1 MLRLAL
7 PGTGKNCRFGSS
19 TLFSVTERT
28 MPEQLV
34 IASNNKG
41 KISEFTQLL
50 APLNLVPV
58 PQGDLGVGEAEEPA
72 VTFVEN
78 AILKARH
85 AARETGLP
93 ALADDSGLAVDA
105 LNGAPG
111 VRSARYAGANA
122 SDADNVQAL
131 LTALKDV
138 PEAQRSAQFHC
149 VLVYL
154 RHADDP
160 TPVICHGRWPGRI
173 LTKARGEGGFG
184 YDPVFYA
191 PEFDCSAAELT
202 REQKGSVS
210 HRGRALASL
219 LEQLKAEA

>member
-1 MLRLAL
+1 MSQ
-7 PGTGKNCRFGSS
+7 K
-19 TLFSVTERT
+19 
-28 MPEQLV
+28 LV

-41 KISEFTQLL
+41 KIAELTDLL
-50 APLNLVPV
+50 GPLGLTPIA
-58 PQGDLGVGEAEEPA
+58 QGELGVGEAEEPA

-105 LNGAPG
+105 LGGQPG
-111 VRSARYAGANA
+111 VRSARYAGAEA
-122 SDADNVQAL
+122 TDADNVAAL
-131 LTALKDV
+131 LAALKDV
-138 PEAQRSAQFHC
+138 PEQERSAQFHC

-160 TPVICHGRWPGRI
+160 TPIICHGRWPGRI
-173 LTKARGEGGFG
+173 LQEPAGDGGFG

-191 PEFDCSAAELT
+191 PEHHCSAAELT
-202 REQKGSVS
+202 REQKGRIS
-210 HRGRALASL
+210 HRGRALANL
-219 LEQLKAEA
+219 RDQLKSTD